1 MVDIAQLGIQIDSKT
16 AVKAVDDLDDLTLAA
31 GRAEGA
37 TQDLSAASKRM
48 TPALGGV
55 ATGAS
60 KVSQNSRMMAMQLSQ
75 VAQQTS
81 ATGNFVQALA
91 IQLPDMAMGFGT
103 VGIAAGIL
111 ASVALPAL
119 ASMFGSTE
127 DAGKAMADTLSDMSA
142 AVDAFIASSD
152 AAAEPMGRLIE
163 KYGRMADEAQ
173 RALAALAAA
182 DQLAA
187 VDQIKTAIDGVTQS
201 LLQTVT
207 AREALVDGTATR
219 QLIDEFGMLHSQ
231 ARALESALGALE
243 SAKGLDA
250 QVAAAMR
257 VMNALDDARDSAG
270 KLPPPL
276 QSAYNAVAAIVPK
289 AAEANSKIDQLA
301 GLLRLAAGAA
311 DAAAASVSGI
321 GNAASGAYGAVSSL
335 TSKMW
340 ELAQAKAAAVAPG
353 GLARSGD
360 DGRGGQRKTVA
371 GSRTVMP
378 DQPWMDTG
386 GGGGGGGGG
395 SDSFMDDLK
404 SLVEEQRS
412 ELEVLK
418 AWYEEKQALLADAR
432 AKEYLGE
439 QGHKEALIGL
449 ETEYMEKLR
458 ALQAETQGNRL
469 GQMAS
474 FWGAM
479 QSIAE
484 SGGKGMA
491 KAAATFG
498 AIEGTVN
505 AYRAALQALADPKIG
520 FWGKAAAYASVLAA
534 GLKGVAAIRSA
545 GGIGGS
551 RGAGAVAAQGA
562 TIPAAPQTRLIVQG
576 IKLTDILTGEM
587 LMNILGKEFGAR
599 NVEFVR

>member
-1 MVDIAQLGIQIDSKT
+1 MADIAQLGIQIDSKT
-16 AVKAVDDLDDLTLAA
+16 AIKAAGDLDDLALAA
-31 GRAEGA
+31 GRAQDATDDLGA
-37 TQDLSAASKRM
+37 SSKKM

-55 ATGAS
+55 AKGAAA
-60 KVSQNSRMMAMQLSQ
+60 VRNNSRMMAMQLSQ

-91 IQLPDMAMGFGT
+91 IQLPDMAMGFGA
-103 VGIAAGIL
+103 VGIAAGVL

-182 DQLAA
+182 DQMAA

-378 DQPWMDTG
+378 DQPWMDKG

-439 QGHKEALIGL
+439 QGHKEALLGL

-469 GQMAS
+469 GQMAN

-498 AIEGTVN
+498 AVEGTIN
-505 AYRAALQALADPKIG
+505 AYRAALQVLADPKIG

-545 GGIGGS
+545 GGIGG
-551 RGAGAVAAQGA
+551 GKTAGAVPAQGA
-562 TIPAAPQTRLIVQG
+562 TAAVAPQTRLIVQG
-576 IKLTDILTGEM
+576 IRMEDIITGEM

-599 NVEFVR
+599 NVTFVQ

>member
-1 MVDIAQLGIQIDSKT
+1 MADIAQLGIQIDSKT
-16 AVKAVDDLDDLTLAA
+16 AIKAVGDLDDLTLAA

-60 KVSQNSRMMAMQLSQ
+60 KVSQNSRMMAMQMSQ

-91 IQLPDMAMGFGT
+91 IQLPDMAMGFGA

-111 ASVALPAL
+111 ASVTLPLL
-119 ASMFGSTE
+119 ASMFSKNSEEADKAAAATQRLTDAKKALADASVASQAEIDKLRFGVDESYQVELLREQIRLRGEYNTKVAELQGYLSTTTDSIDRQRISTE
-127 DAGKAMADTLSDMSA
+127 VLRGEIETIAGRYNEIAASLSEQQNRSAQLAVIEGVKAQKAGEVA
-142 AVDAFIASSD
+142 ARQAA
-152 AAAEPMGRLIE
+152 AAAETERQSRAIATAYQTYSRTRQEADKL
-163 KYGRMADEAQ
+163 ADETV
-173 RALAALAAA
+173 RAGLAASDL
-182 DQLAA
+182 
-187 VDQIKTAIDGVTQS
+187 S
-201 LLQTVT
+201 
-207 AREALVDGTATR
+207 LVDFGN
-219 QLIDEFGMLHSQ
+219 ID
-231 ARALESALGALE
+231 
-243 SAKGLDA
+243 
-250 QVAAAMR
+250 
-257 VMNALDDARDSAG
+257 
-270 KLPPPL
+270 
-276 QSAYNAVAAIVPK
+276 
-289 AAEANSKIDQLA
+289 
-301 GLLRLAAGAA
+301 AGAA
-311 DAAAASVSGI
+311 AALRMAGNLGI
-321 GNAASGAYGAVSSL
+321 AYGQAVALQGALSRL
-335 TSKMW
+335 TSGSD
-340 ELAQAKAAAVAPG
+340 ERGSQ
-353 GLARSGD
+353 RS
-360 DGRGGQRKTVA
+360 TVA
-371 GSRTVMP
+371 GANTRHP
-378 DQPWMDTG
+378 DQPWLDDYTRGGWITPG

-498 AIEGTVN
+498 AVEGTIN

-545 GGIGGS
+545 GGIGG
-551 RGAGAVAAQGA
+551 GKTAGSVPAQGA